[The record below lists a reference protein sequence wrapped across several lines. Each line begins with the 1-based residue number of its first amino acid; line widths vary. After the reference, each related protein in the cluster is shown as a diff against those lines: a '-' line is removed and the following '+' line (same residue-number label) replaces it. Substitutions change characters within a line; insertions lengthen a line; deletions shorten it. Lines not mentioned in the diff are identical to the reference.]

1 MIADFQG
8 NLLDFPAI
16 DGGSGC
22 GAPTMKA
29 LVEGRLRD
37 DGRLTDGESP
47 IELTGCMPRMT
58 CCDLTGDGHQDL
70 ISILEDGHV
79 YVSVND
85 GRHLSQPR
93 LLQQERS
100 IIKTGVLAVPAAVR
114 NRAGKVD
121 LYCGNASGHI
131 MHLRNITDDAEP
143 DLEPPRLLRSGGETF
158 RVIAGPDGSPQ
169 GPVEYKWGYVAP
181 TALDW
186 TGDGVPDLLMGC
198 ITGAY
203 WLLLGSKTD
212 ADLEWAEPRRI
223 TVDGQPFVGVWRVRP
238 SVADWNADGQPE
250 MLTLDEQGFLS
261 LYGQQRAGSPEDLRS
276 LGRVSNRNGGPYPI
290 TGKNGFAGHI
300 SIGRVKLLAYDWDGD
315 GLLELLVGTHCQMKK
330 PLDMAALF
338 GAPEGSRGSA
348 TLMLIDNVGSPEK
361 PVFGK
366 ASPVVLKD
374 GSLLDFGAHS
384 YAPVVVDWNEDGHHT
399 IVVAN
404 EDGFLYSFD
413 KEELTLAD
421 TKS

>member
-276 LGRVSNRNGGPYPI
+276 VGTCVEPKRRSVSHHWQEWVRRSHFDWTSEAPGVRLGRRRPPRVAGRHTLSDEETTRYGCVVRRPGRITRKRN
-290 TGKNGFAGHI
+290 
-300 SIGRVKLLAYDWDGD
+300 
-315 GLLELLVGTHCQMKK
+315 
-330 PLDMAALF
+330 
-338 GAPEGSRGSA
+338 
-348 TLMLIDNVGSPEK
+348 
-361 PVFGK
+361 
-366 ASPVVLKD
+366 
-374 GSLLDFGAHS
+374 
-384 YAPVVVDWNEDGHHT
+384 
-399 IVVAN
+399 
-404 EDGFLYSFD
+404 
-413 KEELTLAD
+413 AD
-421 TKS
+421 AD